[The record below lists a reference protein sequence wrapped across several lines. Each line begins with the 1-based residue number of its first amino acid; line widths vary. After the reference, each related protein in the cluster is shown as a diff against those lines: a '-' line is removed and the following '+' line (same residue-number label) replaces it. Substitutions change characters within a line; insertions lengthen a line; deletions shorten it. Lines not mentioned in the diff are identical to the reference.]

1 MISNMLLT
9 DTLARACRLWQPH
22 HRTREPLRRPQ
33 SKIESWVEVV
43 RLVGVLTKG
52 PFYRFYRWW
61 KLRDVQAV
69 GPGGPGTVATKSSRT
84 EAVMSRCIRPANI
97 RPDRW

>member
-1 MISNMLLT
+1 MTTIANNAQTMIWAFLQFPEG
-9 DTLARACRLWQPH
+9 R
-22 HRTREPLRRPQ
+22 
-33 SKIESWVEVV
+33 VEVV